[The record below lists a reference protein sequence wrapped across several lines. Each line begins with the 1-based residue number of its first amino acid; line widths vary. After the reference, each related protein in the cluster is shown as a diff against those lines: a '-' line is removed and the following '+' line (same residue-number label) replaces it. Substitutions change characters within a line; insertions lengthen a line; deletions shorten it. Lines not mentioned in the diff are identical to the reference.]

1 MDTTATKMKVEVWSD
16 VMCPFCYLGKRRFA
30 TALAQFPQRDD
41 VEVIWKSFQLN
52 PSLETNP
59 DISVNQYLAQEK
71 GLDVRVA
78 EQMNDRVARM
88 SRQDGP
94 IYNFDDVVVA
104 NTFDA
109 HRLIHFA
116 KDHHRQDEAAECLF
130 SAYFTE
136 GRNVDNRA
144 TLIELG
150 QEIGLDPDAVSAM
163 LDTDAYIAE
172 VNADIDEARQLGIS
186 GVPFFVFDRKYV
198 VSGAQESSVFE
209 QALERSVAEWR
220 EPHESRSDN
229 LPVLPTAQAEH

>member
-1 MDTTATKMKVEVWSD
+1 MKVEVWSD

-30 TALAQFPQRDD
+30 KALGDFADRAD

-52 PSLETNP
+52 PSLETDP
-59 DISVNQYLAQEK
+59 GISVTQYLAREK

-88 SRQDGP
+88 ARQDGP
-94 IYNFDDVVVA
+94 IYNFDEVVVA

-116 KDHHRQDEAAECLF
+116 RSQGLQDQAIEKLF

-136 GRNVDNRA
+136 GRNVDDRA

-150 QEIGLDPDAVSAM
+150 REIGLDGDAVAAM
-163 LDTDAYIAE
+163 LDSETYAAE
-172 VNADIDEARQLGIS
+172 VNADIEEARDLGIN
-186 GVPFFVFDRKYV
+186 GVPFFVFDRAYV
-198 VSGAQESSVFE
+198 VSGAQDAEVFAD
-209 QALERSVAEWR
+209 ALDRSLTHWR
-220 EPHESRSDN
+220 VHPGPDVPSRVTISEDD
-229 LPVLPTAQAEH
+229 VSR

>member
-1 MDTTATKMKVEVWSD
+1 MTTAEKMKVEVWSD

-30 TALAQFPQRDD
+30 KALAEFPNRDD
-41 VEVIWKSFQLN
+41 VEIIWKSFQLN
-52 PSLETNP
+52 PSLRTDP
-59 DISVNQYLAQEK
+59 AISVTQYLAREK
-71 GLDVRVA
+71 GLDERVA

-116 KDHHRQDEAAECLF
+116 KERGLQDQAAEKLF

-136 GRNVDNRA
+136 GKNVDDRA

-150 QEIGLDPDAVSAM
+150 REIGLDSAAVTAALES
-163 LDTDAYIAE
+163 DAYVAE
-172 VNADIDEARQLGIS
+172 VNADIEEARQLGIN
-186 GVPFFVFDRKYV
+186 GVPFFVFDRAYA
-198 VSGAQESSVFE
+198 VSGAQDTDVFKD
-209 QALERSVAEWR
+209 ALERSFSHWR
-220 EPHESRSDN
+220 VHPGPDVPSRVTISEDRS
-229 LPVLPTAQAEH
+229 